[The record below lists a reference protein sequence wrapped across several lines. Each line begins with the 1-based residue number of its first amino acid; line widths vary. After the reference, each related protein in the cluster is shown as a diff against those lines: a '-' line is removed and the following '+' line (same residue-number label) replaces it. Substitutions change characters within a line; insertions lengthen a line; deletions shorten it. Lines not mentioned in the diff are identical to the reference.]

1 MVILLLL
8 LIQVFIVHKLSKTII
23 WVYLTL
29 EISLQKYNFVINL
42 TMINVLLWSKDITW
56 YHKLLNNTKLSEAL
70 VRKISHLVYIF
81 HNNNSNIIF
90 MGFVTK
96 IILGKKYFW
105 IVIVTERWLAFL
117 SSSSSPLFPAH
128 KIWFFK

>member
-8 LIQVFIVHKLSKTII
+8 LIQVFIVHKLSKTVI

-96 IILGKKYFW
+96 IILGKKIFLNCNSHW
-105 IVIVTERWLAFL
+105 KMTGIPIVLIFSLIP
-117 SSSSSPLFPAH
+117 SSQNL
-128 KIWFFK
+128 IL

>member
-90 MGFVTK
+90 MGFITK
-96 IILGKKYFW
+96 IILGKK
-105 IVIVTERWLAFL
+105 IFL
-117 SSSSSPLFPAH
+117 NCNSHWKMTGIPIILIFSLIPSSQNL
-128 KIWFFK
+128 IL

>member
-8 LIQVFIVHKLSKTII
+8 LIQVFIVHKLSKTVI

-96 IILGKKYFW
+96 IILGKK
-105 IVIVTERWLAFL
+105 IFL
-117 SSSSSPLFPAH
+117 NCNSHWKMTGIPIILIFSLIPSSQNL
-128 KIWFFK
+128 IL

>member
-96 IILGKKYFW
+96 IILGKK
-105 IVIVTERWLAFL
+105 IFL
-117 SSSSSPLFPAH
+117 NCNSHWKMTGIPIILIFSLIPSSQNL
-128 KIWFFK
+128 IL